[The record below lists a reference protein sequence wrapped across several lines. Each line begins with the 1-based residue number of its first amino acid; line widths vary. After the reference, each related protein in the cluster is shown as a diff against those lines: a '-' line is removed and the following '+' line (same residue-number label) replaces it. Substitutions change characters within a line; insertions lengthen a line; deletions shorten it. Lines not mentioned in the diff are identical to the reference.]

1 MDPGNRVLQRNLLV
15 LVSLGAYA
23 AVVDAPIISVATPE
37 IARSFPGVGLETMAW
52 VLDAYFVAFAAG
64 LLTSG
69 RLADHFGRPRFLLGG
84 LLLFVLASIAC
95 AVTPSIGVLIAA
107 RALQAIGGATVIP
120 AGQAILLAA
129 YPPAE
134 RYKAII
140 ALGTVVALGSVTAP
154 TIGGVLL
161 EIASWQWIFWLSA
174 AIGFGAFVFGLRVVP
189 RQPGDRTAPV
199 PDPLGTVAQTLSAA
213 LIVFAIL
220 GVQRWGA
227 DDVRVWGCAVIAVI
241 ALTLAIV
248 RSRGS
253 EAASM
258 NLELFQSRTLAWA
271 NAGSFLA
278 GLALFGG
285 SFACVLFFSSA
296 WGWSPLEIGLAFIPG
311 SITSAIAGRRGPQ
324 LAGRFG
330 PARLT
335 LGCTLIG
342 AAGCAWWAIGASET
356 QNYWLGFVPGQL
368 LYGFGIAGGLTALV
382 ALSVVSAPPDDFG
395 SASGINGALRQ
406 VGGAIGV
413 AVVAAAFAS
422 QSLSLVERARIGWA
436 MAVLALLAAALCAWR
451 LQLAMASPPAMQP
464 SAPAA
469 AEAETAVSA

>member
-1 MDPGNRVLQRNLLV
+1 MLQRNLLV